1 MVEFRIPEE
10 ISAFFDDEYG
20 KMLLVKGRGHR
31 APVKQSLRLHLSM
44 LKGNGAYLATRVD
57 SETMCRQHPWIKD
70 EIAKT
75 RSRRG
80 VVIGFIGADRGRGE
94 FDYFASTHIRTMQNH
109 VHLWCTVHQVR
120 STKNRDTHP

>member
-1 MVEFRIPEE
+1 
-10 ISAFFDDEYG
+10 
-20 KMLLVKGRGHR
+20 
-31 APVKQSLRLHLSM
+31 M
-44 LKGNGAYLATRVD
+44 LKGNSAYLATRGD

-80 VVIGFIGADRGRGE
+80 VVIGFIGADRGRGG

-109 VHLWCTVHQVR
+109 VHLWVYRASGGKYQEPRYTP
-120 STKNRDTHP
+120 SS